1 VSDDEVKQQLE
12 FILEL
17 VTRDPEELEENISIR

>member
-1 VSDDEVKQQLE
+1 VKQQLE

-17 VTRDPEELEENISIR
+17 VTRDPEELEESNSVRY